1 MSIDTKTPNRGAVK
15 PGKVQ
20 VNWRIDARA
29 LDHARVAAPELGFFS
44 VPQMINFILIKVL
57 TNTKIK
63 KIVFGGP

>member
-1 MSIDTKTPNRGAVK
+1 MAETKAPTRGAVK

-20 VNWRIDARA
+20 CNWRIDSRA

-44 VPQMINFILIKVL
+44 VPQMVNFVLLKVL
-57 TNTKIK
+57 TNAKVK